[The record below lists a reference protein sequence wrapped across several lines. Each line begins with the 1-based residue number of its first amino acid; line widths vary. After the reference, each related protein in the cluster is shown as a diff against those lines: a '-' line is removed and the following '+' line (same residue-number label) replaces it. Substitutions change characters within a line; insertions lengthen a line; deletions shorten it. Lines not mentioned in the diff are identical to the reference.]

1 MFRNLVF
8 ISLAPVLIVALYIY
22 LRDKYE
28 KEPVLR
34 LLLALAGGVI
44 IIPAVLFVEEFLL
57 SLPSSLS
64 VIAFQA
70 YKAFVVAAFT
80 EEAFKYIMFLILIW
94 ALKDFNEKF
103 DGIVYAVYISLGFAA
118 VENLLYVYAG
128 GYQVGILRAFT
139 AVPAHAFF
147 GVSMG
152 YHFGLARFYPEART
166 RELAFAFLFPV
177 MWHGFYDFFLMTGK
191 PLLIV
196 MFLPLVIWLWVSG
209 LKKMKKLSDESYY
222 RITGIGGLAIEGSV
236 EEGKL
241 TEGEPNTGGQA

>member
-1 MFRNLVF
+1 MFRNFVF
-8 ISLAPVLIVALYIY
+8 ISLAPIFIVALYIY

-28 KEPVLR
+28 KEPVLK
-34 LLLALAGGVI
+34 LLIAMAGGVA
-44 IIPAVLFVEEFLL
+44 IIPAVLVVEEFLL
-57 SLPSSLS
+57 SVPSGLS
-64 VIAFQA
+64 VIGFQA
-70 YKAFVVAAFT
+70 YKAFIVAGLT
-80 EEAFKYIMFLILIW
+80 EEAFKYIMFLLIIW

-128 GYQVGILRAFT
+128 GYQVGMLRAFT

-152 YHFGLARFYPEART
+152 YHFALARFYPEARM

-191 PLLIV
+191 PIMFVL
-196 MFLPLVIWLWVSG
+196 FLPLLIWLWVSG

-222 RITGIGGLAIEGSV
+222 RTAGI
-236 EEGKL
+236 
-241 TEGEPNTGGQA
+241 NTGDQA